1 MPEISLQ
8 IIAKTSDSEA
18 GARLA
23 QAGGTL
29 DASALATLSAV
40 FGSPTAHTPGALDRA
55 TTLTGRKIA
64 KDLYRLDLFGDACE
78 DLFTLLREAGSSDNN
93 NSTTTPQFWAYLS
106 HENGYDT
113 YAFNDGAGTWARSV
127 FWEGSS
133 DPAHDQREAEDAWW
147 ASMPQ
152 AVLALWADDVP
163 AAQARIAAHKA
174 RQAVEVDH
182 WRDFLTRH
190 TDRDGL
196 ILKLRIKG
204 KKARSAL
211 YRRLRAHATPP
222 GADFARLADHLTALR
237 VERLGTDDGARYP
250 DWSQAMKA
258 PAALAQGMVFVE
270 ESGNYLYV
278 GFQMDG
284 IKPYLSGECNVSPK
298 GTYVTNLVHY
308 FSLLSDS
315 ISGRAIYR
323 VGEQCLANDIV
334 EFNGELY
341 LQ

>member
-8 IIAKTSDSEA
+8 IIAKTSGSEA

-29 DASALATLSAV
+29 DASALATLAAV
-40 FGSPTAHTPGALDRA
+40 FGSPAVHTPGALDRA
-55 TTLTGRKIA
+55 TTLTGKKIA
-64 KDLYRLDLFGDACE
+64 KDLYQLDLFGDACE
-78 DLFTLLREAGSSDNN
+78 DLLALLREAGSSSN
-93 NSTTTPQFWAYLS
+93 NSNTTPQFWALLS
-106 HENGYDT
+106 HEDGGDT

-163 AAQARIAAHKA
+163 AAQARIAAYKE

-182 WRDFLTRH
+182 WSNFLTRH

-196 ILKLRIKG
+196 ILKMRIKG

-211 YRRLRAHATPP
+211 YRKLKAHATPP
-222 GADFARLADHLTALR
+222 GADFARLADYFTALR
-237 VERLGTDDGARYP
+237 VERLGADDGTRYP

-258 PAALAQGMVFVE
+258 PEALAQGMVFVE

-308 FSLLSDS
+308 FRMVSDS
-315 ISGRAIYR
+315 VAGRAIYR
-323 VGEQCLANDIV
+323 VGGQCYANDIV
-334 EFNGELY
+334 EFNGQLY

>member
-8 IIAKTSDSEA
+8 IIARTSDSEA
-18 GARLA
+18 SARLA

-29 DASALATLSAV
+29 DASALATLAAV
-40 FGSPTAHTPGALDRA
+40 FGSPAAHTPGALGRA
-55 TTLTGRKIA
+55 TTLTGKKIA

-78 DLFTLLREAGSSDNN
+78 DLLALLREAGSSNNDNN
-93 NSTTTPQFWAYLS
+93 TTTPQFWALLS
-106 HENGYDT
+106 HEDGCDT

-133 DPAHDQREAEDAWW
+133 DPAHDQREAEDEWW

-163 AAQARIAAHKA
+163 AAQARIAAYKE

-182 WRDFLTRH
+182 WSNFLTRH

-211 YRRLRAHATPP
+211 YRKLKAHATPP

-237 VERLGTDDGARYP
+237 VERMGADDGARYP

-258 PAALAQGMVFVE
+258 PAALAQGLMFVE

-308 FSLLSDS
+308 FRMVSDS
-315 ISGRAIYR
+315 VAGRAIYR
-323 VGEQCLANDIV
+323 VGEQCYTNDIV
-334 EFNGELY
+334 EFNGQLY

>member
-23 QAGGTL
+23 QASGTL

-40 FGSPTAHTPGALDRA
+40 FGSPTVHTPGALDRA
-55 TTLTGRKIA
+55 TTLAGKKIA

-147 ASMPQ
+147 ASMPKP
-152 AVLALWADDVP
+152 VLALWADDVP
-163 AAQARIAAHKA
+163 AAQARIAAYKE

-182 WRDFLTRH
+182 WSDFLTRH

-211 YRRLRAHATPP
+211 HRKLKAHATPP

-237 VERLGTDDGARYP
+237 VEHLGADDGARYP

-284 IKPYLSGECNVSPK
+284 IKPYLSGECNVSAK